1 MTNQGELQASIRNQ
15 TGTENDYNGDW
26 HALFDLD
33 GIASGEFNGRLI
45 LWLQGK
51 TGSSETD
58 LNALKQL
65 YASQKGFY
73 NWNSVNTVGL

>member
-1 MTNQGELQASIRNQ
+1 MTNQGQLQASIRNL

-33 GIASGEFNGRLI
+33 GIAQGEFNGRFI
-45 LWLQGK
+45 LWLQGE
-51 TGSSETD
+51 TGRSETD
-58 LNALKQL
+58 LNGLKQL

-73 NWNSVNTVGL
+73 NWNSVNNVGL

>member
-26 HALFDLD
+26 HALFDLY
-33 GIASGEFNGRLI
+33 GIASGEFNGRFI
-45 LWLQGK
+45 LWLQAE
-51 TGSSETD
+51 TGSSDTD
-58 LNALKQL
+58 LNGLKQL

-73 NWNSVNTVGL
+73 NWNSVNSVGM